1 MKTRRV
7 PSLAALVC
15 SVLSGLALV
24 VVDQGVARAVEGSW
38 QATGALNQPRVAQ
51 EATLIG
57 DGRVLVTGGRTA
69 NAALNSAE
77 LYSPITEAFGV
88 TTPMTTARWS
98 HTATSLP
105 NGKVLVAGGF
115 ITVAA
120 GNAQAVTNTA
130 EVYDP
135 ANASWT
141 PTPPM
146 NVRRALHTEALLDD
160 GRVLVAGGRTC
171 DAPPATCDFTVRTN
185 TAEIYDPVANTWTL
199 IAPLNAPRHTTTA
212 ARLRDG
218 RVLIPA
224 GFSNVEPHETNNTAD
239 LYTNGVW
246 SLTGNLVRSRA
257 RQGAMR
263 LHDNRVVV
271 GPGSRET
278 VCGTPVCPE
287 IPTPFSAVIQ
297 PTAEVYNPATN
308 TWQLTGNPLLPGRFN
323 FQQAVLPNGKA
334 LIVGGFGGPAGN
346 EANTTSAEL
355 YNPATNSWESA
366 GNTTHL
372 HANSSSLANT
382 HDAVVL
388 SNHPTL
394 FQKGAGCG
402 ANCGKVLVVGDNL
415 TDPVADLYTPVAPT
429 DTTPPS
435 CFVSAIRRAP
445 NSPSGR
451 DEMDVT
457 VQDAESGV
465 QGISAIFISN
475 GTIRTPPGPGIP
487 FGATPSVVVTAV
499 KNVQGAST
507 RWSFFMVDMAG
518 NTAFCA

>member
-1 MKTRRV
+1 
-7 PSLAALVC
+7 LATLVL

-24 VVDQGVARAVEGSW
+24 VVDPGVARAVEGSW
-38 QATGALNQPRVAQ
+38 QATGSLNQPRVSQ
-51 EATLIG
+51 ESALIG

-69 NAALNSAE
+69 TIALASAE
-77 LYSPITEAFGV
+77 LYSAITEGFGV
-88 TTPMTTARWS
+88 TTPMNTSRWS

-115 ITVAA
+115 TGFVA
-120 GNAQAVTNTA
+120 GNAQVVTNTA
-130 EVYDP
+130 EIYDP
-135 ANASWT
+135 SNASWT
-141 PTPPM
+141 LTPPM

-224 GFSNVEPHETNNTAD
+224 GFSNPEPHETNNTAD
-239 LYTNGVW
+239 LYNNGVW
-246 SLTGNLVRSRA
+246 SLTNSLVRSRA
-257 RQGAMR
+257 RQGAMV
-263 LHDNRVVV
+263 LHDSRVVV

-278 VCGTPVCPE
+278 VCGPPVCPVG
-287 IPTPFSAVIQ
+287 PPFSAVIQ
-297 PTAEVYNPATN
+297 PTAEIYDPDTK

-334 LIVGGFGGPAGN
+334 LMVGGFGGPAGN
-346 EANTTSAEL
+346 EAVTTSAEL

-366 GNTTHL
+366 GNTTHV
-372 HANSSSLANT
+372 HGNSSSLGNT
-382 HDAVVL
+382 HDAIVL

-394 FQKGAGCG
+394 FQKGGNCG

-429 DTTPPS
+429 DTTPPT

-457 VQDAESGV
+457 VADTGSGV
-465 QGISAIFISN
+465 QGISAIFITN

-487 FGATPSVVVTAV
+487 FGSTPSVVVTAV
-499 KNVQGAST
+499 KAVQGAST
-507 RWSFFMVDMAG
+507 RWSFLIVDMAG